1 MGGLWAQLKLL
12 GEFYQIAKTTMEPN
26 LGGQTNRTVRGL
38 RESLSSHPPTSRT
51 DKGPTLTASRRYILP
66 PLHHSFLE
74 GQKKSISSAS
84 LLENLQYSEHSR
96 GFLTQFHKPT
106 CSESCLRTNKGS
118 RPRIEGAGH
127 REPFSP
133 F

>member
-1 MGGLWAQLKLL
+1 MWAQLKLL

-38 RESLSSHPPTSRT
+38 RESLSNHPPISRT
-51 DKGPTLTASRRYILP
+51 DKGPTPTASRRYVLP
-66 PLHHSFLE
+66 PFHHRFLE
-74 GQKKSISSAS
+74 EQKKSISSAS
-84 LLENLQYSEHSR
+84 LLENLQYSEYLR

-106 CSESCLRTNKGS
+106 CSQSCPRTNKGS
-118 RPRIEGAGH
+118 RPRIEGEGH
-127 REPFSP
+127 RELFSP